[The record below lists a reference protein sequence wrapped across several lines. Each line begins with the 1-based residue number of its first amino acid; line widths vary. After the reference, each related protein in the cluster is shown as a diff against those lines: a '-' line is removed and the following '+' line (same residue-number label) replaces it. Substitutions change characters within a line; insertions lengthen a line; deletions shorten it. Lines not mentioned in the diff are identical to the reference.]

1 MQTGSDMFHKICV
14 LSLFFIFL
22 LSIFCIFF
30 DVEIC
35 KADGNTIYVDIDGA
49 ADYISIQDAIDAAN
63 DGDTIQVYNGT
74 YYENIFIN
82 KSSKLIGKDNP
93 IIDGH
98 EEMYA
103 VLMQCSYTNITGF
116 IIQNGKTGIYIGG
129 SKNITHNNIMKN
141 IIVNN
146 IEGIYLQDSS
156 QNNNIFGNIFE
167 KNAEGIRLYNSSS
180 NSIISNTFNNH
191 SSHAICLWETSNN
204 NNISKNNINY
214 TDGIVIKRW
223 SNNNNIYYN
232 NINEGGIK
240 VEYSFNNNINRNE
253 FINCIKSVIL
263 SYSQGNTVIDNRI
276 NNSDIGIYLID
287 SEDNIIYPNSFSNNN
302 QDVKEKTKLPGI
314 KTPGF
319 ETLIVIFSIILF
331 LFWKQR
337 TKK

>member
-14 LSLFFIFL
+14 LSLFFIFM
-22 LSIFCIFF
+22 LSVFCIFF

-82 KSSKLIGKDNP
+82 KSLKLIGNDNP
-93 IIDGH
+93 VINGH
-98 EEMYA
+98 EEMYT

-116 IIQNGKTGIYIGG
+116 VIQNGKTGIYIGG
-129 SKNITHNNIMKN
+129 SKNITHNNIMNN
-141 IIVNN
+141 IIMNN
-146 IEGIYLQDSS
+146 IDGIYLQDSS
-156 QNNNIFGNIFE
+156 YNNQIFGNIFE

-180 NSIISNTFNNH
+180 NNIVSNTLNNH
-191 SSHAICLWETSNN
+191 SSYAISLWETSNK

-214 TDGIVIKRW
+214 TDGITIKRW
-223 SNNNNIYYN
+223 SNNNKISYN
-232 NINEGGIK
+232 KINEGGIK
-240 VEYSFNNNINRNE
+240 VDYSSNNNISGNE
-253 FINCIKSVIL
+253 IISCIKSVIL

-276 NNSDIGIYLID
+276 NNSNIGIYLVN
-287 SEDNIIYPNSFSNNN
+287 SYDNIISPNSFSNNN
-302 QDVKEKTKLPGI
+302 QDVEEKPKLPEV

-319 ETLIVIFSIILF
+319 ETLIVIFSMITFLF
-331 LFWKQR
+331 LKR
-337 TKK
+337 RAKE